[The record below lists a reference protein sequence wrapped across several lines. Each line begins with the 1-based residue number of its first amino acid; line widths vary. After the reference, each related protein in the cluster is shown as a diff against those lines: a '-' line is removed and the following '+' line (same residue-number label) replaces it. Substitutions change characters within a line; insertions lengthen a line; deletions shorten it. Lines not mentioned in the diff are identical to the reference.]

1 MKYRKSF
8 LVKPGSQVKLDK
20 IDARYTAEHES
31 HQHALAQIEKHCA
44 KLRDL
49 QYLMYAEDKRSLLI
63 CLRAMDAS
71 GKDGTVNHV
80 LGASWRA
87 WA

>member
-1 MKYRKSF
+1 
-8 LVKPGSQVKLDK
+8 
-20 IDARYTAEHES
+20 
-31 HQHALAQIEKHCA
+31 LAQIEKHCA

-63 CLRAMDAS
+63 CLQAMDAG